1 MKKNILI
8 SFFILLSII
17 SFNPS
22 FADNEEEAAML
33 YNEAIDLYK
42 QDDINRSIELFK
54 QAIELKQ
61 DFYEAHYNLAQILM
75 SINKNDE
82 AYKSLLEII
91 KLKPNDPE
99 ALYNIGKIQYKR
111 GYLSSAHSY
120 LIKITNSA
128 PQFESA
134 KLLIDKIEKRQKE
147 LELENKIKQN
157 KTTYDAQGLA
167 LGVELGDFEAPS
179 GIALD
184 SRGNIFI
191 ASFLDNTIHK
201 ISIYGQKSVF
211 SNSVLIRG
219 PIGLAIDK
227 NDNIYVANYSANT
240 IVKITSEG
248 NASIFSKVQKP
259 YCLNYDNQNNK
270 LFVTE
275 QETNKLIKFDL

>member
-8 SFFILLSII
+8 SFFILLSVMA
-17 SFNPS
+17 FNPS

-42 QDDINRSIELFK
+42 QDDVNRSIELFK

-75 SINKNDE
+75 SVNKNNE

-91 KLKPNDPE
+91 KLKPNDSE

-120 LIKITNSA
+120 LIKIPTSA
-128 PQFESA
+128 AQYESA

-167 LGVELGDFEAPS
+167 LGVELGGFEAPS

-184 SRGNIFI
+184 NRGNIYV

-201 ISIYGQKSVF
+201 ISIYGQKTIF
-211 SNSVLIRG
+211 SNSSLVRG

-227 NDNIYVANYSANT
+227 NDNVYVANYSANT
-240 IVKITSEG
+240 IVKITPEG
-248 NASIFSKVQKP
+248 NASVFSKVQKP
-259 YCLNYDNQNNK
+259 YCLIYDDKNNK

>member
-8 SFFILLSII
+8 SFFILLNILA
-17 SFNPS
+17 FNPS
-22 FADNEEEAAML
+22 FADIEGDAAVL

-42 QDDINRSIELFK
+42 QDDVNRSIELFK
-54 QAIELKQ
+54 EAIELKP

-75 SINKNDE
+75 SVNKNDE
-82 AYKSLLEII
+82 AYNSLLELV
-91 KLKPNDPE
+91 KLKPNDSE

-120 LIKITNSA
+120 LIKIPTTA
-128 PQFESA
+128 PQYESA
-134 KLLIDKIEKRQKE
+134 KILIDKIEKRQKE

-157 KTTYDAQGLA
+157 KTTYDPQGLA
-167 LGVELGDFEAPS
+167 LGVELASFEAPS

-184 SRGNIFI
+184 DRGNIYI
-191 ASFLDNTIHK
+191 ASFLDNVIHK

-211 SNSVLIRG
+211 SNSALIRG

-227 NDNIYVANYSANT
+227 NNNIYVANYSANT
-240 IVKITSEG
+240 IVKITPEG

-259 YCLNYDNQNNK
+259 YCLIYDAQNNK
-270 LFVTE
+270 LYVTE

>member
-120 LIKITNSA
+120 LIKITNGA
-128 PQFESA
+128 PQYESA